1 MTETWL
7 SNHVRNDEILP
18 VGYKLFR
25 RDRQTGK
32 RGGGVLLA
40 VKDSVRTEPT
50 DFVSDSLELVNSVV
64 INTSTKKVLVDVCYR
79 TPDSSIDFL
88 HDLNRFLKFVA
99 DSQFKDVHLMGDF
112 NYPNIQWSDGSGFST
127 IGSEIGFID
136 LITDLVTC
144 N

>member
-25 RDRQTGK
+25 RDRQTGT

-50 DFVSDSLELVNSVV
+50 DFVSDSLELASVV
-64 INTSTKKVLVDVCYR
+64 INSSSKKVLVAVCYR
-79 TPDSSIDFL
+79 PPDSSIDFL
-88 HDLNRFLKFVA
+88 H
-99 DSQFKDVHLMGDF
+99 
-112 NYPNIQWSDGSGFST
+112 
-127 IGSEIGFID
+127 E
-136 LITDLVTC
+136 
-144 N
+144 